1 MPDRILL
8 NGIGF
13 YGYHGVYEE
22 ERRLGQ
28 RFLVDVELWLDLAGA
43 EHWTDVS
50 ATVDYGRVHATV
62 LEIGTGESCELIET
76 VAARMAAALLSRFSL
91 QRVTVRVTKPNP
103 PIAGLVGSVAAEV
116 TRP

>member
-8 NGIGF
+8 SGISF

-28 RFLVDVELWLDLAGA
+28 RFLVDVELQLNLAGA

-50 ATVDYGRVHATV
+50 ATVDYSQVVASV
-62 LEIGTGESCELIET
+62 LEVGTGTPCPLIET
-76 VAARMAAALLSRFSL
+76 VAARMATALLSRFRC
-91 QRVTVRVTKPNP
+91 QHVTVRLTKPNP
-103 PIAGLVGSVAAEV
+103 PMPGFGGQVAAEV

>member
-13 YGYHGVYEE
+13 YGYHGVHEE

-28 RFLVDVELWLDLAGA
+28 RFLVDVELQLDLAGA

-50 ATVDYGRVHATV
+50 ATVDYGRVHAAV
-62 LEIGTGESCELIET
+62 LEIGTGAPCQLIET
-76 VAARMAAALLSRFSL
+76 VAARIAAALLSRFAL
-91 QRVTVRVTKPNP
+91 QQVTVRVTKPAP
-103 PIAGLVGSVAAEV
+103 PMPGLVGSVAVEV